1 MALTQRRTE
10 RVPYALSNFGGLN
23 DDSNNAALDDRDLR
37 ISKNMMFYRERLI
50 GGRFGYIKDPF
61 SAALNSGAAITGIY
75 DWHPDRDA
83 DPRPIFIAGDKIY
96 EDVDGTATDLSNGA
110 AFTAGANNV
119 FTFSTVKGKLYG
131 TNGVDVPFELDFADA
146 ADAEALPGWF
156 GNNRKAKY
164 FHSQFGYLFAA
175 GFTGTGDTGGSE
187 GAAQHP
193 MGIQHSEYN
202 DANTWLEANNVEK
215 AGGFATFGDEYV
227 TGIYRHRDFM
237 MIGTNKRTYPV
248 AFTGDIYSRFAI
260 QRALDVGLA
269 HQRAVVSINGEYTF
283 FMDPQGHVH
292 QVREVARGFG
302 DVGVSRSLSSKIRN
316 YIANLNR
323 TRIQYSH
330 GAYLEDRGWV
340 VFAVSYGVNQAT
352 HNDLMILDLNQFPLD
367 EPDPRAARWMIFKN
381 VPANAMAVLLRDR
394 ESDAASIPAVNGYQT
409 LVFGTTTGWAK
420 RFTESVSYDL
430 ADDDTQVEIE
440 TDMATKYFDFG
451 VPAQEKSVVE
461 AYFDVEPSSDDT
473 GPTVTM
479 EYDYSFRQ
487 SDPRNIDMA
496 GNIGAGTPLGP
507 ASGAF
512 VLDTDRLAS
521 AEQITRNRIAFV
533 GAGTNVSMR
542 LRKDLSGTEKWKMQQ
557 ATLLVEQRGVTPENP

>member
-1 MALTQRRTE
+1 MALAQRRIA
-10 RVPYALSNFGGLN
+10 RVPYQLNNFGGLN

-96 EDVDGTATDLSNGA
+96 EEVVDGTATDRTDGSLTI
-110 AFTAGANNV
+110 TAGANNV
-119 FTFSTVKGKLYG
+119 FTFATVKGKLYA
-131 TNGVDVPFELDFADA
+131 TNGVDVPLEKPIATDA
-146 ADAEALPGWF
+146 VPLSGWF
-156 GNNRKAKY
+156 ANGRKAKY

-175 GFTGTGDTGGSE
+175 GFDRDGSP
-187 GAAQHP
+187 GAQQHE
-193 MGIQHSEYN
+193 MSVAYSELE
-202 DANTWLEANNVEK
+202 DPSTWLETHVVQK
-215 AGGFATFGDEYV
+215 IGGFGTWGDEYI
-227 TGIYRHRDFM
+227 TGLYRHRDFM

-248 AFTGDIYSRFAI
+248 GYTGDVFSRFPI

-302 DVGVSRSLSSKIRN
+302 DVGVSRALTAKIRN
-316 YIANLNR
+316 YVANLNR

-330 GAYLEDRGWV
+330 GAYLEDLGWV
-340 VFAVSYGVNQAT
+340 VFSVSYGVNQGSN
-352 HNDLMILDLNQFPLD
+352 NDLMILDINQFPLD

-394 ESDAASIPAVNGYQT
+394 EDDAASVPAVNGYQD
-409 LVFGTTTGWAK
+409 LFFGTTTGWGK

-430 ADDDTQVEIE
+430 EDDDSQSSID

-451 VPAQEKSVVE
+451 VPVEEKAVVE
-461 AYFDVEPSSDDT
+461 GLFAMEPSSDDT
-473 GPTVTM
+473 GPTVSM
-479 EYDYSFRQ
+479 EYDYGFRQ
-487 SDPRNIDMA
+487 STPRAIDMA
-496 GNIGAGTPLGP
+496 GNVGGGTPLGP
-507 ASGAF
+507 AADAF
-512 VLDTDRLAS
+512 VLDTDRLAA

-542 LRKDLSGTEKWKMQQ
+542 LRKELSGTEKWKMQE
-557 ATLLVEQRGVTPENP
+557 ATLIVEQRGSTPENP